1 MALSWIHLHAGDL
14 SAFPAPAPA
23 PAAHQANS
31 SGKSLFVIEALLATF
46 TRSSAESLQGTLEL
60 QSVSNSVT
68 WFSGE
73 GGAPHMQSSLTARPC
88 MQALS
93 RLPCRCAE
101 TPKKT
106 AGRMSSTKVA
116 GQEFYAVAGEQ
127 PSQTAM
133 SLSTACLQPSYD
145 VSLWMHAADEHGT
158 PSAGKPTSWLDNA
171 NFALYAPKN
180 NASATESV
188 FIFGINSAPVLSEG
202 GSVWRMDVTM
212 IPSTTESIYGTA
224 GVTSFSAASF
234 PMVSTFAPVSLF
246 VDDICYL
253 YNRWVPESFSLT

>member
-1 MALSWIHLHAGDL
+1 MMRTISIILALSALVAVQGVALRGDL

-68 WFSGE
+68 WFS
-73 GGAPHMQSSLTARPC
+73 
-88 MQALS
+88 
-93 RLPCRCAE
+93 E

-116 GQEFYAVAGEQ
+116 GQEFYAV
-127 PSQTAM
+127 
-133 SLSTACLQPSYD
+133 
-145 VSLWMHAADEHGT
+145 
-158 PSAGKPTSWLDNA
+158 AGKPTSWLDNA

-253 YNRWVPESFSLT
+253 YNRYTGYIYSWWYC